1 MKTQKKYDRREHIKP
16 LIFGVSGKIAT
27 ADELELFN
35 KHNPL
40 GFIIFSRNIEEPDQ
54 LKKLVQQ
61 LRATVFPRNDAIIL
75 IDQEGGRVARLK
87 PPFWQEM
94 PPARYFGEMI
104 ETETLGRAKKAIYN
118 HFRLCAYELKT
129 LGINVNCAPM
139 VDLFYDSADEI
150 IGDRAYS
157 ADPFEVTELAKEACR
172 GLLMGNVFPVIKH
185 IPGHG
190 RAKVDSH
197 KELPVIEA
205 SLHTLRNTDFIPFTE
220 LNKMPMAM
228 TAHIKYTAI
237 DPVDCATFSSRVIA
251 LIRNEVGF
259 KGLLISDDITMK
271 ALEGK
276 MATRAQ
282 KALEAGCDVA
292 LHCNG
297 DFDEMKEI
305 CEAVDFW
312 SKETRERFRN
322 CWKSLRD

>member
-1 MKTQKKYDRREHIKP
+1 MKATKKYDRRDHIKP
-16 LIFGVSGKIAT
+16 LIFGVSGKVAT

-40 GFIIFSRNIEEPDQ
+40 GFIIFARNIDEPDQ

-61 LRATVFPRNDAIIL
+61 LRATVFPRNDALVL
-75 IDQEGGRVARLK
+75 IDQEGGRVARLR

-94 PPARYFGEMI
+94 PPARYFGELI
-104 ETETLGRAKKAIYN
+104 ETETLSRAKKAIYN

-139 VDLFYDSADEI
+139 LDLFYDGADDI

-197 KELPVIEA
+197 KALPIVEA
-205 SLHTLRNTDFIPFTE
+205 SMHTLRNTDFIPFKE
-220 LNKMPMAM
+220 MCKMPMAM

-237 DPVDCATFSSRVIA
+237 DHLDCATFSSKAIS
-251 LIRNEVGF
+251 LIRNEIGF
-259 KGLLISDDITMK
+259 KGLLMSDDITMK
-271 ALEGK
+271 ALEGS

-282 KALEAGCDVA
+282 KSLDAGCDVV
-292 LHCNG
+292 LHCSG
-297 DFDEMKEI
+297 DIDEMKEV
-305 CEAVDFW
+305 CESVDFW
-312 SKETRERFRN
+312 GKESRERFRA
-322 CWKSLRD
+322 CWKALRY